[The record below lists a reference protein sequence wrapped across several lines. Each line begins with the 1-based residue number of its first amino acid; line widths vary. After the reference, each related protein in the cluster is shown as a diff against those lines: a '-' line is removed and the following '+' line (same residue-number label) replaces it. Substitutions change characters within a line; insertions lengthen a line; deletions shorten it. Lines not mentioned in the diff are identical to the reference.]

1 MTSKDELKLIF
12 SQKLKKLLQ
21 DKELSQVEL
30 SKILQVDEST
40 VGKWLLQKSLPRI
53 SILDK
58 LSAYFQMPRSYF
70 LEKEPIDNNFSA
82 KDERDIKRKLD
93 EAIASLDSKEALMF
107 DGEPL
112 EMDDDT
118 KDLLR
123 ASLENSIRL
132 AKTLAKKKYTPK
144 KYRKNSD
151 N

>member
-40 VGKWLLQKSLPRI
+40 VGKWLLRKSLPRI

-70 LEKEPIDNNFSA
+70 LEKEPIDNSFSA

-93 EAIASLDSKEALMF
+93 EAIVSLDSKEALMF